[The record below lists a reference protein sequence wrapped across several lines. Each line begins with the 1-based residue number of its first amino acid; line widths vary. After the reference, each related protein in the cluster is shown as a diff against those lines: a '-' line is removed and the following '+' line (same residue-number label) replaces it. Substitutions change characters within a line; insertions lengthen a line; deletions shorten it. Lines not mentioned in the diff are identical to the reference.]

1 MGECKEGKVGYT
13 GRMKIYL
20 TSDHGGFELK
30 AALAAHL
37 SEKGHDVVDLGP
49 ETLDPQDDYVD
60 YAVAGVNKLL
70 ADNSAETR
78 LIMACRTGEGE
89 AIVAN
94 RFPGIR
100 AVVVWDE
107 EGARLS
113 RDKND
118 ANVLCLAGDLVDQET
133 NLKIV
138 DTWLTTP
145 FSNAER
151 HVRRLKKID
160 ELA

>member
-1 MGECKEGKVGYT
+1 MNV
-13 GRMKIYL
+13 YL

-30 AALAAHL
+30 ARLIDHLAA
-37 SEKGHDVVDLGP
+37 SGHTLVDLGP
-49 ETLDPQDDYVD
+49 ANLDPQDDYVD
-60 YAVAGVNKLL
+60 YAVAGVKRLL
-70 ADNSAETR
+70 ADRPDENR

-113 RDKND
+113 RDKNN
-118 ANVLCLAGDLVDQET
+118 ANVLCLAGDLVDGAI

-138 DTWLTTP
+138 DTWLATP
-145 FSNAER
+145 FSSAER

-160 ELA
+160 ELAQS